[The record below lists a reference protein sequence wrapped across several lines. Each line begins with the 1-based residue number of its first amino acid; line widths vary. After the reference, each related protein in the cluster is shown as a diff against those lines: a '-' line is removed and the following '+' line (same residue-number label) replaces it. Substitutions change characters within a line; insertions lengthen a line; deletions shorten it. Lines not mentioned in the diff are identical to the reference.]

1 MNFEIKLTDKEL
13 QILDE
18 ALVQLPFYKVA
29 ELINN
34 INNQIEAQINE
45 EDNKQKQTER

>member
-1 MNFEIKLTDKEL
+1 MDFEIKLTDKEL

-18 ALVQLPFYKVA
+18 ALVQLPFYKVS

-34 INNQIEAQINE
+34 INNQIESQINE
-45 EDNKQKQTER
+45 EDNE